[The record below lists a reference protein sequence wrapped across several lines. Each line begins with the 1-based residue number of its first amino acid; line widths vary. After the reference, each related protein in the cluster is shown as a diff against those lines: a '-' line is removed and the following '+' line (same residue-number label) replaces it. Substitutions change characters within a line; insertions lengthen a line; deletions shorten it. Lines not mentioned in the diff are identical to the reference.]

1 METPGFGFCHSDF
14 FCHSKFVIRHSLPS
28 NTTFNLTRTN
38 EGGRR
43 REFAKHQI
51 PVYSCNMLFP
61 PGLPQARS
69 IFALLATGLL
79 LTARLGA
86 VESNGSYVTT
96 APTVA
101 NWNTGWGSGSVTG
114 WDYLGQVGGAT
125 GVYLGNNWVLT
136 ADHVTPG
143 DFTLNGIT
151 YSPVAGSSHSIIS
164 GGTPVDLRLFQIAS
178 GPNLPLLKLAGTS
191 LQLVGTNVV
200 MTGFGVDPAFGS
212 QAKTWGE
219 NSITNDNIQ
228 VTIQGY
234 PYTSVDFETVYGG
247 GNQSVLYVGDSGGGD
262 FIYSHGKWLL
272 AGINEAL
279 DGNNSYMVQVGEYAS
294 LIDPIVAVP
303 EPDAALLT
311 GLGFSLVM
319 LCRRTRRLA

>member
-1 METPGFGFCHSDF
+1 
-14 FCHSKFVIRHSLPS
+14 
-28 NTTFNLTRTN
+28 
-38 EGGRR
+38 
-43 REFAKHQI
+43 
-51 PVYSCNMLFP
+51 MLFP
-61 PGLPQARS
+61 TGLTQVRS
-69 IFALLATGLL
+69 FFALLATGLL

-101 NWNTGWGSGSVTG
+101 NWNTGWGSSSVTG

-125 GVYLGNNWVLT
+125 GVYLGNGWVLT

-143 DFTLNGIT
+143 DFTLDGIT
-151 YSPVAGSSHSIIS
+151 YSPVAGSSHSIVS
-164 GGTPVDLRLFQIAS
+164 GTDQVDLRLFQIAS
-178 GPNLPLLKLAGTS
+178 GPSLPSLTLAGPS
-191 LQLVGTNVV
+191 QQLIGKTVV

-212 QAKTWGE
+212 QAKTWGA
-219 NSITNDNIQ
+219 NTISNDSIQ
-228 VTIQGY
+228 VTLQGY
-234 PYTSVDFETVYGG
+234 PYNSIDFETVYGG

-303 EPDAALLT
+303 EPDAALLA
-311 GLGFSLVM
+311 GLGFSIAM
-319 LCRRTRRLA
+319 LCRRFRTGSG